1 MIYTITLNPSI
12 DYVVHVSDFTEG
24 KVNRMSSD
32 KKFSGGKGINVSR
45 ILKELGYTSTV
56 YGFIGGYTGQILIDA
71 LQNEG
76 IQNNFTAIKEDTR
89 INIKLKTSTETE
101 INSLGPTIEK
111 EAQEDIK
118 NKLKVLTDKD
128 IVVLAGSTPPS
139 LPNHFYNQLI
149 EIIQKTGAEFV
160 MDTTGQALLDAINKK
175 PLLIKPNKE
184 EFEQI
189 CGKTFSTVEEMIPY
203 GQKMVNDGVKNV
215 LISLA
220 SEGALL
226 FCKEGVYFANV
237 PKGEAKN
244 SVGAGDSMVAGF
256 TGVYNDTK
264 DVLKAFKYGIA
275 CGSATAFS
283 EDLASIETIHKQLQ
297 QVTIEKWP
305 SL

>member
-12 DYVVHVSDFTEG
+12 DYLVHVNDFTEG
-24 KVNRMSSD
+24 KVNRMTSD
-32 KKFSGGKGINVSR
+32 KKFPGGKGINVTR
-45 ILKELGYTSTV
+45 ILKELGFSSTV
-56 YGFIGGYTGQILIDA
+56 YGFIGGYTGQILIDS
-71 LQNEG
+71 LQREG
-76 IQNNFTAIKEDTR
+76 ILNNFTSIKEDTR
-89 INIKLKTSTETE
+89 INIKLKTTTETE
-101 INSLGPTIEK
+101 INSLGPTIEE

-118 NKLKVLTDKD
+118 NKLKALTNKD
-128 IVVLAGSTPPS
+128 IVILAGSTPPS
-139 LPNHFYNQLI
+139 LPKNFYNQLI
-149 EIIQKTGAEFV
+149 EIIQQTGAQFV
-160 MDTTGQALLDAINKK
+160 MDTTGQDLLDAINNKA
-175 PLLIKPNKE
+175 LLVKPNKE

-189 CGKTFSTVEEMIPY
+189 CGKRFSTIEEMIPY
-203 GQKMVNDGVKNV
+203 GQKMVANGVKNV

-237 PKGEAKN
+237 PKGKTKN

-283 EDLASIETIHKQLQ
+283 EDLASIETINKQLEH
-297 QVTIEKWP
+297 VTIEKW
-305 SL
+305 S